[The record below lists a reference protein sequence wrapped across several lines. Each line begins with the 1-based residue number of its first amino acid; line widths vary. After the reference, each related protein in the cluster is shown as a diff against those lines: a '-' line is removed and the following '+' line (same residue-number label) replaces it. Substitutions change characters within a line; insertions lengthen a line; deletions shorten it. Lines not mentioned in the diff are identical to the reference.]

1 MLAESRELVE
11 MVAEA
16 NRILTEAGLA
26 DGIRV
31 NVGHVSAR
39 MPGTDYVIV
48 KGRGYERDVLS
59 EMRPEHMLVTDLDNQ
74 VVEGPEGIT
83 PPREIYLHTAVYRR
97 RPDVACVV
105 HAHPEYAT
113 LMSVVDVPLTV
124 THHEGVMAVVDGVDN
139 YPDMAVIRTYEL
151 GEDMAAVMGSK
162 NTLLLRGHGA
172 VSAGVSVED
181 AMAMM
186 IGLEDQAKR
195 NYMALA
201 SAGPDFPRVPRDQ
214 ILAYAATRARGTT
227 PEAATAIWQYYEKRV
242 RL

>member
-1 MLAESRELVE
+1 MLAEFKELVE
-11 MVAEA
+11 MVASA
-16 NRILTEAGLA
+16 NRILVEAALA
-26 DGIRV
+26 EGIRV

-39 MPGTDYVIV
+39 IPGTDYVIV

-59 EMRPEHMLVTDLDNQ
+59 EMRPEHLIVTDLDNK

-83 PPREIYLHTAVYRR
+83 PVREIYLHTAVYKRR
-97 RPDVACVV
+97 ADVASVV

-124 THHEGVMAVVDGVDN
+124 LHHEGVMAVADGVDN
-139 YPDMAVIRTYEL
+139 YPNMAVIRTYEL
-151 GEDMAAVMGSK
+151 GEDMASVMGPK

-172 VSAGVSVED
+172 VAAGVSVED

-195 NYMALA
+195 NFMALA
-201 SAGPDFPRVPRDQ
+201 SAGPDFPRVPPDQ
-214 ILAYAATRARGTT
+214 IQQYAATRARGTT